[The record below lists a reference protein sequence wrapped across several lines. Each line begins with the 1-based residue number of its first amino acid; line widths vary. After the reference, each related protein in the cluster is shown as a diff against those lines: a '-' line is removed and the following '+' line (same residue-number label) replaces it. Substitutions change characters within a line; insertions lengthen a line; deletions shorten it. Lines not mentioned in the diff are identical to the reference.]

1 MLKVEN
7 LSVQFG
13 NITVLK
19 DISFTLA
26 KGEILGVV
34 GESGSG
40 KSITSLALM
49 GLLPPQ
55 ANTENGS
62 AQIAFS
68 DGFSQDL
75 LTLDEKG
82 FQKIRGRRI
91 AMIFQEPLTCLN
103 PSMKCGRQLLEAVQL
118 TSNLEKTEAKK
129 RCIDLFEE
137 MQLPNPQ
144 KVYNSYP
151 HQLSGGQ
158 KQRVMIAMALS
169 GKPELLI
176 ADEPTT
182 ALDVTVQKGL
192 IELLKS
198 LRDKYQMGMI
208 FISHDLGLIKE
219 IADRVLILQH
229 GNIVEQGLVN
239 QIFESPQKPY
249 TKGLLACRPP
259 ISYKPHRLLTVE
271 DFLNGD
277 FEKKIGKKDIAK
289 SLVNSPLI
297 YSTKNIVTS
306 FITKRNF
313 LGKPLNQFKAV
324 NDVSLKLFEGE
335 TLGIV
340 GESGSGKT
348 TLGRTLLNLI
358 KNQSGSISYKGVYL
372 SQMDRQFSKDFRKE
386 VQLIFQD
393 PYSSL
398 NPRKTIGQA
407 ISEPLKVHGI
417 FRTKDERKARV
428 LELLNKVALPAD
440 SYYRYPH
447 EFSGGQRQR
456 IVIARALALN
466 PKVIICDEIVS
477 ALDVSVQA
485 QVLNLLKDL
494 KEQLNLTLLFIS
506 HDLAVVKYISDRIIV
521 LKNGELMETGTSDEI
536 FYHPKTDYTK
546 NLIESIPRL

>member
-1 MLKVEN
+1 MLTVNN
-7 LSVQFG
+7 LNVRFG

-19 DISFTLA
+19 DISFTLE

-40 KSITSLALM
+40 KSITSLTLM

-55 ANTENGS
+55 ATLEHGS

-75 LTLDEKG
+75 LTLNEKG
-82 FQKIRGRRI
+82 FQTIRGKRI

-103 PSMKCGRQLLEAVQL
+103 PSMRCGKQLFEAVQL
-118 TSNLEKTEAKK
+118 TSNLGKTAAKK
-129 RCIDLFEE
+129 RCLDLLEE

-239 QIFESPQKPY
+239 QIFESPQQPY

-297 YSTKNIVTS
+297 YSAKNIITS
-306 FITKRNF
+306 FITKRNL
-313 LGKPLNQFKAV
+313 LGKPTKLFKAV
-324 NDVSLKLFEGE
+324 NNVSLELFEGE

-358 KNQSGSISYKGVYL
+358 KSQSGSISYKGVYL
-372 SQMDRQFSKDFRKE
+372 SLMDRQFSKDFRKE

-417 FRTKDERKARV
+417 CRTKDERKARV

-536 FYHPKTDYTK
+536 FYHPKTEYTK
-546 NLIESIPRL
+546 NLIESIPGL